1 MTKLAI
7 TTDQDVG
14 AHSSSYLR
22 NAWYVA
28 ALSGEIGRQL
38 TPVQV
43 LGEKIVLFRDRKG
56 QPVALE
62 DACPHRKL
70 PLSQGRINGDRVE
83 CGYHGLTFDASGA
96 CVRAPTQT
104 RIPPLARVHSYPAVD
119 KYGLLWIWM
128 GDPSDAQE
136 TDLIEIEHADDTGW
150 HLTRGAALSCRCNYL
165 YLMDN
170 LLDPSH
176 VSWVH
181 QTTFASSGTEDTP
194 LVRKERTD
202 GLVVRRWITDVEV
215 PPYYA
220 RLVKFKG
227 RCDRLQHYEARYPST
242 AINTSIFVPAG
253 EGGERWRDAQDPYV
267 MVSYHFVTPIDE
279 NNTRY
284 HWLQQ
289 RNTDPDDASITDAIA
304 RGALEAFEE
313 DREVLEAVHEGI
325 ANERTRHI
333 NLDLD
338 AAAIRF
344 RTTLSRRIASER
356 KRQADP
362 GCQVNR

>member
-1 MTKLAI
+1 MKLAI
-7 TTDQDVG
+7 TTDQNVG
-14 AHSSSYLR
+14 AHSAAYLR

-28 ALSGEIGRQL
+28 ALSRKIGRQL
-38 TPVQV
+38 TPLKI
-43 LGEKIVLFRDRKG
+43 LGDRVVLFRDRG
-56 QPVALE
+56 AQPVALE

-70 PLSQGRINGDRVE
+70 PLSKGRISGDHVE
-83 CGYHGLTFDASGA
+83 CGYHGLTFDAAGT

-104 RIPPLARVHSYPAVD
+104 RIPPLARVHSYPVAD
-119 KYGLLWIWM
+119 KYGLMWIWM
-128 GDPSDAQE
+128 GDPAAARED
-136 TDLIEIEHADDTGW
+136 DLIDIRHVDDAGW
-150 HLTRGAALSCRCNYL
+150 HITRGAAMSCRCNYL
-165 YLMDN
+165 YLVDN

-194 LVRKERTD
+194 LVREEGAD
-202 GLVVRRWITDVEV
+202 GLVVRRWITDVEL

-220 RLVKFKG
+220 PLVKFKG
-227 RCDRLQHYEARYPST
+227 RCDRLQHYEALYPST
-242 AINTSIFVPAG
+242 AINTSIYVPAG
-253 EGGERWRDAQDPYV
+253 QGGERWRDAQDPYV
-267 MVSYHFVTPIDE
+267 MVSYHFITPTDE

-289 RNTDPDDASITDAIA
+289 RNTDPDDASITEMIA
-304 RGALEAFEE
+304 KGAMDAFEE

-333 NLDLD
+333 NLNLD

-344 RTTLSRRIASER
+344 RTTLGRKIASER
-356 KRQADP
+356 QDQADRRDRN
-362 GCQVNR
+362 G

>member
-1 MTKLAI
+1 MTKLAT

-14 AHSSSYLR
+14 AHSTNYLR

-28 ALSGEIGRQL
+28 ALSAEIDSQL
-38 TPVQV
+38 TPLQV
-43 LGEKIVLFRDRKG
+43 LGERLVLFRNRRA

-70 PLSQGRINGDRVE
+70 PLSKGRLLGDLVE
-83 CGYHGLTFDASGA
+83 CGYHGLTFDASGT
-96 CVRAPTQT
+96 CVRAPTQA
-104 RIPPLARVHSYPAVD
+104 RIPPLAQVHSFPTVD
-119 KYGLLWIWM
+119 KYGLVWVWM
-128 GDPSDAQE
+128 GDPAAAHE
-136 TDLIEIEHADDTGW
+136 TDLIEIEHAASPDW
-150 HLTRGAALSCRCNYL
+150 HLTRGDSLSCRCNYL

-181 QTTFASSGTEDTP
+181 QTSFASSGTRDTP
-194 LVRKERTD
+194 VVREERAD
-202 GLVVRRWITDVEV
+202 RLVVTRWITDAEV

-253 EGGERWRDAQDPYV
+253 QGGERWRDAQNPYV
-267 MVSYHFVTPIDE
+267 MVSYHFITPIDQD
-279 NNTRY
+279 NTRY

-289 RNTDPDDASITDAIA
+289 RNTEPDDERITAAIA
-304 RGALEAFEE
+304 QGIAAAFEE
-313 DREVLEAVHEGI
+313 DREVLEAVHAGI
-325 ANERTRHI
+325 ASERTPHI
-333 NLDLD
+333 NLALD

-344 RTTLSRRIASER
+344 RRTLGRKIASER
-356 KRQADP
+356 CDDVRAE
-362 GCQVNR
+362 GTR